1 MNQNSKTSEDSIDLK
16 ELFFSLIAQWKII
29 ACCVVLSLIC
39 ALLYLR
45 ITPDTYSVDAMV
57 QVEDS
62 KGAASA
68 ALLGDLSKASG
79 GLSQKSPA
87 DPEIEI
93 LRSRMVL
100 GQVIQNLNLDI
111 NIKDNQ
117 SSLIG
122 KLVSQDQS
130 KLEYRHDAVIYTN
143 QNNNLIV
150 KQLSVPEY
158 YLDKPLKLE
167 FKDVNQFT
175 LTYKDEVVFNGL
187 LNKKNILNTDK
198 GLWQVQLNTQG
209 NLKDHSYTL
218 TKLALPT
225 AVNQFNTI
233 YGVAEKGKMTGV
245 IGLSYLGQDPEH
257 ITQVLNSVLNVY
269 HEQNIERK
277 SLESKQTL
285 AFLEKQLPELR
296 KQLEDSEI
304 KFNQFREKY
313 KTVDVN
319 AESELLLKQN
329 IDLEKLK
336 IELQQKQAELS
347 AKYTNDHPLILQID
361 AQITE
366 INKKIADLNNR
377 LTQLPETQRLYLQLY
392 RDVKVNTELYT
403 SLLNSYQQLKI
414 ANAGEIGNVRIIDTA
429 VEPVKPI
436 KPKKLIVL
444 ILSIFV
450 GGFIGV
456 LIALL
461 RKMMRSGV
469 NDSTQIE
476 NELDLPVYATVPRS
490 PIQETRMSI
499 LKKKKSI
506 PILAVKSSD
515 DIAIESLRSIRTAI
529 HFALTSAK
537 NNIIMIAGPSP
548 EVGKSFISTNLAT
561 IFAQGNKRVLLIDAD
576 MRRGYMHKYFDV
588 EVKPGLSEL
597 LSGQAD
603 LTQVLHKTQV
613 ANLDV
618 ITRGKSPANPS
629 EMLSSTQFKD
639 LLEKF
644 QTQYDHIII
653 DTPPV
658 LAVTD
663 GIIIS
668 QYTGV
673 NLIVARYA
681 KSHMKE
687 LELTVNRFEQ
697 AGVKVNGFI
706 LNDIQRSSG
715 GGYGY
720 NYAYTYKAQKEDLL
734 KVFLKSR
741 VK

>member
-1 MNQNSKTSEDSIDLK
+1 MNQNSKTNEDSIDLK

-45 ITPDTYSVDAMV
+45 ITPDTYAVDAMV

-62 KGAASA
+62 KSAASA
-68 ALLGDLSKASG
+68 ALLGDLSKVTG
-79 GLSQKSPA
+79 GLGQKSPTDA
-87 DPEIEI
+87 EIEI
-93 LRSRMVL
+93 LKSRMVL
-100 GQVIQNLNLDI
+100 GQVIHNLNLDI
-111 NIKDNQ
+111 KIKDNLSGFTAKLITQ
-117 SSLIG
+117 S
-122 KLVSQDQS
+122 KS
-130 KLEYRHDAVIYTN
+130 KLEYHHDAVIYSKKDYSLAVN
-143 QNNNLIV
+143 QLI
-150 KQLSVPEY
+150 VPEY
-158 YLDKPLKLE
+158 YLDKALKLE
-167 FKDVNQFT
+167 FTDTSRFN
-175 LTYKDEVVFNGL
+175 LIYKDQIVFTGI
-187 LNKKNILNTDK
+187 LNKNNISNTNK
-198 GLWQVQLNTQG
+198 GLWQVKISSQG
-209 NLKDHSYTL
+209 NTKEQSYTL
-218 TKLALPT
+218 TKLSLLT
-225 AVNQFNTI
+225 AVNQFNTTYKI
-233 YGVAEKGKMTGV
+233 AEKGKMTGV

-257 ITQVLNSVLNVY
+257 ITQVLNNVLAVY

-285 AFLEKQLPELR
+285 AFLEKQLPELK

-313 KTVDVN
+313 RTVDVN

-361 AQITE
+361 AQIAE
-366 INKKIADLNNR
+366 INKKIGDLNNR

-436 KPKKLIVL
+436 KPQKLIVL

-461 RKMMRSGV
+461 RNMMRSGV
-469 NDSTQIE
+469 KDSAQIE
-476 NELDLPVYATVPRS
+476 NELDLPVYSTVPRS

-506 PILAVKSSD
+506 PILAVKNSD

-588 EVKPGLSEL
+588 DVKPGLSEL

-618 ITRGKSPANPS
+618 ITRGKSPTNPS
-629 EMLSSTQFKD
+629 EMLSSTQFKE
-639 LLEKF
+639 LLEQL

-673 NLIVARYA
+673 NLIVARYI

-720 NYAYTYKAQKEDLL
+720 NYAYAYKAQKED
-734 KVFLKSR
+734 
-741 VK
+741 

>member
-1 MNQNSKTSEDSIDLK
+1 MNQNSKTNEDSIDLK

-29 ACCVVLSLIC
+29 ACCVILSLIC

-45 ITPDTYSVDAMV
+45 ITPDTYAVDAMV

-68 ALLGDLSKASG
+68 ALLGDLSKVTG
-79 GLSQKSPA
+79 GLGQKSPTDA
-87 DPEIEI
+87 EIEI
-93 LRSRMVL
+93 LKSRMVL
-100 GQVIQNLNLDI
+100 GQVIHNLNLDI
-111 NIKDNQ
+111 KIKDNQ
-117 SSLIG
+117 SGFTAKLITQG
-122 KLVSQDQS
+122 KS
-130 KLEYRHDAVIYTN
+130 KLEYRHDAVIYSKKDYS
-143 QNNNLIV
+143 LIV
-150 KQLSVPEY
+150 NQLNVPEY

-167 FKDVNQFT
+167 FKDANRFNLISNDQIVFT
-175 LTYKDEVVFNGL
+175 GV
-187 LNKKNILNTDK
+187 LNKNNILNTNK
-198 GLWQVQLNTQG
+198 GLWQVKINTQG
-209 NLKDHSYTL
+209 NIKEQSYTL
-218 TKLALPT
+218 IKLSLLT
-225 AVNQFNTI
+225 AVNQFNAI
-233 YGVAEKGKMTGV
+233 YKIAEKGKMTGV
-245 IGLSYLGQDPEH
+245 IGLSYSGQDPEH
-257 ITQVLNSVLNVY
+257 ITQVLNNVLNVY

-285 AFLEKQLPELR
+285 AFLEKQLPELK

-313 KTVDVN
+313 RTVDVN

-361 AQITE
+361 AQIAE
-366 INKKIADLNNR
+366 INKKIGDLNNR

-444 ILSIFV
+444 ALAIFM

-456 LIALL
+456 IIALL
-461 RKMMRSGV
+461 RNMMRSGV
-469 NDSTQIE
+469 KDSAQIE

-506 PILAVKSSD
+506 PILAVKNSD

-588 EVKPGLSEL
+588 DVKPGLSEL

-618 ITRGKSPANPS
+618 ITRGKSPTNPS
-629 EMLSSTQFKD
+629 EMLSSTQFKE
-639 LLEKF
+639 LLEQL

-673 NLIVARYA
+673 NLIVARYI

-720 NYAYTYKAQKEDLL
+720 NYAYAYKAQKED
-734 KVFLKSR
+734 
-741 VK
+741 

>member
-1 MNQNSKTSEDSIDLK
+1 MNQNSKTNEDSIDLK

-29 ACCVVLSLIC
+29 ACCVILSLIC

-45 ITPDTYSVDAMV
+45 ITPDTYAVDAMV

-68 ALLGDLSKASG
+68 ALLGDLSKVTG
-79 GLSQKSPA
+79 GLGQKSPTDA
-87 DPEIEI
+87 EIEI
-93 LRSRMVL
+93 LKSRMVL
-100 GQVIQNLNLDI
+100 GQVIHNLNLDI
-111 NIKDNQ
+111 KIKDNQ
-117 SSLIG
+117 SGFTAKLITQG
-122 KLVSQDQS
+122 KS
-130 KLEYRHDAVIYTN
+130 KLEYRHDAVIYSKKDYS
-143 QNNNLIV
+143 LIV
-150 KQLSVPEY
+150 NQLNVPEY

-167 FKDVNQFT
+167 FKDANRFNLISNDQIVFT
-175 LTYKDEVVFNGL
+175 GV
-187 LNKKNILNTDK
+187 LNKNNILNTNK
-198 GLWQVQLNTQG
+198 GLWQVKINTQG
-209 NLKDHSYTL
+209 NIKEQSYTL
-218 TKLALPT
+218 IKLSLLT
-225 AVNQFNTI
+225 AVNQFNAI
-233 YGVAEKGKMTGV
+233 YKIAEKGKMTGV
-245 IGLSYLGQDPEH
+245 IGLSYSGQDPEH
-257 ITQVLNSVLNVY
+257 ITQVLNNVLNVY

-285 AFLEKQLPELR
+285 AFLEKQLPELK

-313 KTVDVN
+313 RTVDVN

-361 AQITE
+361 AQIAE
-366 INKKIADLNNR
+366 INKKIGDLNNR

-436 KPKKLIVL
+436 KPQKLIVL
-444 ILSIFV
+444 ILSILA

-461 RKMMRSGV
+461 RNMMRSGV
-469 NDSTQIE
+469 KDSAQIE

-506 PILAVKSSD
+506 PILAVKNSD

-588 EVKPGLSEL
+588 DVKPGLSEL

-618 ITRGKSPANPS
+618 ITRGKSPTNPS
-629 EMLSSTQFKD
+629 EMLSCTQFKE
-639 LLEKF
+639 LLEQL

-673 NLIVARYA
+673 NLIVARYI

-720 NYAYTYKAQKEDLL
+720 NYAYAYKAQKED
-734 KVFLKSR
+734 
-741 VK
+741 